1 MSGHTA
7 AGEQRSACSSWGG
20 WIPRFK
26 FQAAIR
32 SKLPALFFLMGVLY
46 SLVPVQPGWAQGAA
60 TPDATAEASADD
72 ADSTPKGLDTP
83 IFDVAFTDQ
92 KLTEVVDLLSTLGGV
107 NINVAGNVDPKIVVN
122 LNVKTQKTIREV
134 LDDMATLYGLWID
147 YQADS
152 VMIRPGTDKPVAAEN
167 IVEKQ
172 FPVRFNRPSEML
184 DLVRNFLSNS
194 PSADAL
200 ALDNQKLIMV
210 RDIPEALARIEEFL
224 NRVDIPKQSTV
235 FPILYGDPNEVA
247 DMIRERLP
255 DLEEGALTVDVAN
268 SQLIVRT
275 TLENLQEIQQL
286 VETIDIKKEIRV
298 FTISFHEVE
307 DVVDMLDEL
316 GLLSEEGKLVSNEYT
331 GKIIVQDTPERLD
344 RIAEAIKAYDLPRP
358 AVFVEAEILNVD
370 SRYAFNWNPTVVA
383 GDAVENETS
392 FLGRTLLDGQSIL
405 QLTGSG
411 AVQFAALDAGNLL
424 ATLQATES
432 ETQAQTIA
440 SPRLIVER
448 KEEARLTVGSE
459 EPIGVR
465 SFRDDIYSGSSR
477 DIVTQRV
484 REVGIRLIVEAMN
497 ISEKGY
503 VELYIG
509 LENSELPPDG
519 GRVDIGGDTTGLRVL
534 TANIETTAVLKDGRT
549 LAIGGLLQRGIANN
563 NAGPPFINKVPVF
576 KYFFSSLSKADN
588 RRKLLL
594 FITPHILNLD
604 TPFEKYEQDEE
615 SFSKLEGKRKTTM
628 GDAQLAGIPEGEDL
642 ENLDWST
649 EGEPQWINR
658 NGRWGYLDESG
669 NFVDRTAEFMS
680 AYDAGKAEPL
690 EEPSAFRRELKKN
703 GSSASEMLR
712 QLEEPE
718 AATPREA
725 APPVEEKAP
734 AESAAEPQ
742 PSAPDAEAAPKKNG
756 AGGQPQTAPR
766 AVTPLEGED
775 AVQALRKP
783 AASLGSFKGTFR
795 DLIRQVGE
803 QTGVKFGIN
812 RAVDRQAFESP
823 IEIDATNKTYDQV
836 MHEALE
842 KHDMTFRYRKDEAPQ
857 ILKKSAPAGKP
868 AATAP
873 PAVNPPSAPAPAPTQ
888 PVQPAAPVAPASPQA
903 PADPSAAPSTG
914 QPQTRSGEEDLWS
927 DPPLSKGWAPS
938 GGTARKN
945 QEWTTLSGTRASGG
959 TPMGQPS
966 GSMGAESWEVPY
978 VPDESPVPNVGRKL
992 SPPAGFE
999 SRSGGALTEETWDNL
1014 LDGRSANLSQAR
1026 PVPPRHIREQQNPRS
1041 RYAPPPAHQAEPVA
1055 MVVPQT
1061 NTNEQKPEPKKGMW
1075 SKMKKLLTP
1084 DFGR

>member
-7 AGEQRSACSSWGG
+7 AGEQRSAFSSWGG
-20 WIPRFK
+20 WNPRFK
-26 FQAAIR
+26 LQAAIR
-32 SKLPALFFLMGVLY
+32 DKLPVILMLPVVFCC
-46 SLVPVQPGWAQGAA
+46 LVPVLPGWSQEITVPV
-60 TPDATAEASADD
+60 TPSDATAENKDSAP
-72 ADSTPKGLDTP
+72 SGLETPV
-83 IFDVAFTDQ
+83 FDVAFTDQ
-92 KLTEVVDLLSTLGGV
+92 KLTEVVDLLSTLGGI
-107 NINVAGNVDPKIVVN
+107 NINVAGNVDPKIMVN
-122 LNVKTQKTIREV
+122 LNVKTQKSVREV
-134 LDDMATLYGLWID
+134 LNDLATLYGLWID
-147 YQADS
+147 YQPDN
-152 VMIRPGTDKPVAAEN
+152 VMIRPGTDKPVQAEN

-172 FPVRFNRPSEML
+172 FPVRFNRPTELL

-224 NRVDIPKQSTV
+224 NRVDLPKQSTV

-298 FTISFHEVE
+298 FTISFHDVE

-331 GKIIVQDTPERLD
+331 GKIIVQDTSDRLD
-344 RIAEAIKAYDLPRP
+344 RIAEAIKAYDRPRP

-370 SRYAFNWNPTVVA
+370 SRYAFNWNPTVIT
-383 GDAVENETS
+383 GDGVENETS
-392 FLGRTLLDGQSIL
+392 FLGRKLLDGQSIM

-411 AVQFAALDAGNLL
+411 AFQIAALDAGNLL
-424 ATLQATES
+424 ASLQANES
-432 ETQAQTIA
+432 ENQAQTIA

-448 KEEARLTVGSE
+448 LEEARLTVGSE

-465 SFRDDIYSGSSR
+465 SFRDDMYSGSSR

-484 REVGIRLIVEAMN
+484 REVGIRLIVEAIN
-497 ISEKGY
+497 ISERGY

-549 LAIGGLLQRGIANN
+549 LAIGGLLQRGISNV

-604 TPFEKYEQDEE
+604 TPLQKYEQDEE
-615 SFSKLEGKRKTTM
+615 AFAKLEGQRKTTV
-628 GDAQLAGIPEGEDL
+628 GETELAGIPEGEAL
-642 ENLDWST
+642 EGDDWT
-649 EGEPQWINR
+649 AGEGEAQWINQ

-669 NFVDRTAEFMS
+669 NFVDRTAEFMG
-680 AYDAGKAEPL
+680 AYEADKEDSL
-690 EEPSAFRRELKKN
+690 EEVPATKRELKKN
-703 GSSASEMLR
+703 GSSAAEMLR
-712 QLEEPE
+712 KLEGVEPE
-718 AATPREA
+718 APQEK
-725 APPVEEKAP
+725 APPVEKPAP
-734 AESAAEPQ
+734 AETQAAPEPASGNEAAEP
-742 PSAPDAEAAPKKNG
+742 KKNR
-756 AGGQPQTAPR
+756 AVEQPQTAPR
-766 AVTPLEGED
+766 TLSPLAGEA
-775 AVQALRKP
+775 AVQALRRP
-783 AASLGSFKGTFR
+783 ATDLGNFKGTFK
-795 DLIRQVGE
+795 DLVRQIGE

-812 RAVDRQAFESP
+812 RAVDQQVFDAP
-823 IEIDATNKTYDQV
+823 IEIDGSNKTYDQV

-842 KHDMTFRYRKDEAPQ
+842 KQGMTFRYRKDEAPQ
-857 ILKKSAPAGKP
+857 IIKKGASGSKP
-868 AATAP
+868 AAGP
-873 PAVNPPSAPAPAPTQ
+873 PAGTPPSAPPAQPPTPPPAQ
-888 PVQPAAPVAPASPQA
+888 PVTPASPQV
-903 PADPSAAPSTG
+903 PVEPTAAPSG
-914 QPQTRSGEEDLWS
+914 QPQTRGNQDDLWA

-938 GGTARKN
+938 NNKTGAD
-945 QEWTTLSGTRASGG
+945 QEWTTLSGSKVRGG
-959 TPMGQPS
+959 NPLVQQP
-966 GSMGAESWEVPY
+966 GSMGPESWEVPY

-999 SRSGGALTEETWDNL
+999 SRSGGSLTEETWDNL
-1014 LDGRSANLSQAR
+1014 LDGSSANLSQAR
-1026 PVPPRHIREQQNPRS
+1026 PVPPRHISEHPNGSS
-1041 RYAPPPAHQAEPVA
+1041 RFAPPPAHRVEPVA
-1055 MVVPQT
+1055 MVVPR
-1061 NTNEQKPEPKKGMW
+1061 NETTEKKTEPKKGMW
-1075 SKMKKLLTP
+1075 SKVKKLLTP